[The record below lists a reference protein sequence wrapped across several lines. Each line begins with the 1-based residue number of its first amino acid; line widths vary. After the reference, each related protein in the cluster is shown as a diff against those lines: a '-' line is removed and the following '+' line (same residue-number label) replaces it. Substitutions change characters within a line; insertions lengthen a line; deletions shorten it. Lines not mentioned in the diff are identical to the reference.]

1 MSRAKLAELDLSDVA
16 AVCISYFPGGHSR
29 TRLRYLIGALHQH
42 TPRVPLIVGAWQAA
56 APAEAPG
63 VLIAAPD
70 APVASLR
77 QAVDACIELGSK
89 GIPVIV

>member
-1 MSRAKLAELDLSDVA
+1 
-16 AVCISYFPGGHSR
+16 VCISYFPGGHSR

-42 TPRVPLIVGAWQAA
+42 TPRVPLVVGAWREA
-56 APAEAPG
+56 APEEAPG

-70 APVASLR
+70 VPVASLR

-89 GIPVIV
+89 SIPATV